1 VPPLTAELPAL
12 NDRFEGADPAEI
24 VAWALDV
31 AERPTVASSFQIEST
46 VVIHLATRVRP
57 DVPVLFLET
66 GFHFRETLE
75 FKERLTRLLGLRVVD
90 LRGETTPEEQAAV
103 HGPRLYE
110 RDPARCCELNK
121 VLPLDRALADYDLWM
136 TGLRRDSAS
145 TRARVPVVEGHL
157 TAGGHEL
164 LKVNPVAGW
173 THERAGAYLEEH
185 GLPRHPLYD
194 LGYASI
200 GCAPCTRGLFPGE
213 DERAGRWAG
222 VDKVECGIHLPAAAE
237 ATPSP
242 SSPRPPA

>member
-1 VPPLTAELPAL
+1 MPLLTAELPAI
-12 NDRFEGADPAEI
+12 NERFEGAEPAEI

-31 AERPTVASSFQIEST
+31 AERPAVASSFQVEST
-46 VVIHLATRVRP
+46 VVIHLASRILP

-75 FKERLTRLLGLRVVD
+75 LKERLTRRLGLHVVD
-90 LRGETTPEEQAAV
+90 LRGAMTPEEQAAV

-110 RDPARCCELNK
+110 RDPSRCCQLNK
-121 VLPLDRALADYDLWM
+121 VLPLDRALADHDLWM
-136 TGLRRDSAS
+136 TGLRRGSAM
-145 TRARVPVVEGHL
+145 TRTRVPVVERHL
-157 TAGGHEL
+157 TADGHEL

-173 THERAGAYLEEH
+173 THERARAYLEEH
-185 GLPRHPLYD
+185 GLPHHPLYD